1 MNDMESRLTELLK
14 AGVGDPPSPVTV
26 QAVRHERARRR
37 VVAVL
42 RVAAAVSVLAAVS
55 VGLLVRLG
63 NQGKPVG
70 STVPAGVPRYY
81 VQEGTSQGLL
91 KTVVRATATGLVT
104 DTVRCPWQSAAP
116 WIYPIAADGHQRF
129 FMVCTSND
137 HQSPTEARIYQFRVT
152 SSGQANDY
160 GLIPGGKLGAVSVG
174 TMAVSPDG
182 SQVAVI
188 VSPPGT
194 GPATTPRAEILVI
207 DTRSGAHAIW
217 RNASATRHASRF
229 RIFDVSFAAG
239 GREVVFLGTRTCGP
253 GNNPALCRPGDQ
265 QVRALSPAADGGLLN
280 AGQLLL
286 QRTERGPARQIT
298 DIAVSA
304 DGSTL
309 TIVTVSV
316 PPRPLP
322 STVTVSQMPIG
333 TRRQRVIYQ
342 IHGSSRLEPDVF
354 FSTDSSGRH
363 FLINAGTST
372 HPADG
377 WINNGK
383 LVKLKPSGNLV
394 SYEAW

>member
-1 MNDMESRLTELLK
+1 MT
-14 AGVGDPPSPVTV
+14 
-26 QAVRHERARRR
+26 
-37 VVAVL
+37 
-42 RVAAAVSVLAAVS
+42 
-55 VGLLVRLG
+55 
-63 NQGKPVG
+63 
-70 STVPAGVPRYY
+70 
-81 VQEGTSQGLL
+81 
-91 KTVVRATATGLVT
+91 
-104 DTVRCPWQSAAP
+104 
-116 WIYPIAADGHQRF
+116 
-129 FMVCTSND
+129 
-137 HQSPTEARIYQFRVT
+137 
-152 SSGQANDY
+152 
-160 GLIPGGKLGAVSVG
+160 
-174 TMAVSPDG
+174 VSPDG

-194 GPATTPRAEILVI
+194 PPATTPRAEILMI
-207 DTRSGAHAIW
+207 DTRSGAHTIW
-217 RNASATRHASRF
+217 HNAPDTRHASRF
-229 RIFDVSFAAG
+229 RIFGVSFAAN

-253 GNNPALCRPGDQ
+253 GNNPALCRPGNQ

-280 AGQLLL
+280 AGRMLL
-286 QRTERGPARQIT
+286 QRTERRSARQIT

-333 TRRQRVIYQ
+333 TRRQRIIYQ

>member
-1 MNDMESRLTELLK
+1 MNDMESRLTELLR
-14 AGVGDPPSPVTV
+14 AGVGDPPNRVTV

-37 VVAVL
+37 IVL
-42 RVAAAVSVLAAVS
+42 GAAAAVSVLAAVS
-55 VGLLVRLG
+55 AGLLVQVG
-63 NQGKPVG
+63 NPGQSV
-70 STVPAGVPRYY
+70 SSAVPAGVPRYY

-137 HQSPTEARIYQFRVT
+137 HQSPAGARIYQFRVT
-152 SSGQANDY
+152 SSGQVSDY

-174 TMAVSPDG
+174 PMTVSPDG
-182 SQVAVI
+182 SEVAVI

-207 DTRSGAHAIW
+207 DTRSGAHVIW
-217 RNASATRHASRF
+217 RNAPATRHASRF

-239 GREVVFLGTRTCGP
+239 GREVVFLGTRTCGS
-253 GNNPALCRPGDQ
+253 GNNPALCRPSDQ
-265 QVRALSPAADGGLLN
+265 QVRALSPAADGGMLN
-280 AGQLLL
+280 AGRILL
-286 QRTERGPARQIT
+286 QRTERGPRRIT

-304 DGSTL
+304 DGTTL

-316 PPRPLP
+316 PPRPQP
-322 STVTVSQMPIG
+322 STATVSQLPAG
-333 TRRQRVIYQ
+333 TRRQRIIYQ
-342 IHGSSRLEPDVF
+342 IHGSSGLEPEVF

-363 FLINAGTST
+363 FLINAGTTT
-372 HPADG
+372 HRADG

-383 LVKLKPSGNLV
+383 LVTLKPSGNLV